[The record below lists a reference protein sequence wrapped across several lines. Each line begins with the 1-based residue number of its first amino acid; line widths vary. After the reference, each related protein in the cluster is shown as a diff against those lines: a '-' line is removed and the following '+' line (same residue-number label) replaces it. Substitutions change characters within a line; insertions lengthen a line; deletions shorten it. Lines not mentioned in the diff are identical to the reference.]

1 MRPRLEIDNS
11 LAKERKGKDMKKLL
25 SLVLALTLLLS
36 LVPAHAA
43 TYLGFFNQLGNEAG
57 LDWLEDA
64 HAKAPEEVSKYY
76 NNGSRTY
83 KPSPLLDEYPL
94 KTAVVY
100 RSAGWFGGQTAV
112 RNNTSV
118 TVFVD
123 KAFADL
129 DEAKAFLDSLGLIDL
144 IDGVIGSIVVVTPA
158 DGKAFGDADAANYA
172 DLHAAMFNQR
182 TTESLEVTYTHADSE
197 YFGAYG
203 KVYLIG
209 IDGGATFI
217 NNYIAPGDKW
227 VIGHF
232 AGMLL
237 VNGEMNEGVV
247 PSNYVPA
254 YLVNGTETALNAYKA
269 VNDVDGEAADGSKTI
284 YTNSA
289 APLRKVIALT
299 ADTADLKPIVE
310 DAFLNLFMEAQ
321 RLKNV
326 SSPDAVPTYDVA
338 YLDIL
343 DAPPVQLYSLSPRNA
358 IFNGVTLKGG
368 LVVTAH
374 HTDMF
379 SDVQTSDGEYL
390 EFWYDALPQ
399 DVLDNTAEPASVPL
413 VLALHGTQ
421 DDPLMFMD
429 EIGWLSVASEYK
441 IAIISPFTE
450 GMVTA
455 IGPGNDDTSYT
466 SMDGIMKIVLPR
478 LVTYMLETY
487 PALDPARVYV
497 SGYSMGGGSTYRAV
511 YGGTDMFAACAP
523 QAGMH
528 DGMLYV
534 PGSSAIQ
541 PEEED
546 ILALQLVG
554 MPTMIMTSTGDL
566 GFDRTE
572 GRLTDNTLLTVD
584 QFAKVNGLE
593 VAEERDFEA
602 YPYIGMPT
610 DEFDLFLLNGEWRDF
625 QWYRYNDAGVPIV
638 GVNCIENLT
647 HSLYPGHAQ
656 MAYEYMRH
664 FSRDL
669 DTGLT
674 IYNPD

>member
-1 MRPRLEIDNS
+1 
-11 LAKERKGKDMKKLL
+11 MKKLL
-25 SLVLALTLLLS
+25 ALVLALTLMLS

-43 TYLGFFNQLGNEAG
+43 QYLGFFNQLGNEPG

-64 HAKAPEEVSKYY
+64 HAKAPEEVVNYY
-76 NNGSRTY
+76 NNGTRTY
-83 KPSPLLDEYPL
+83 KPSPLLDEYPQ
-94 KTAVVY
+94 KTVVVY
-100 RSAGWFGGQTAV
+100 RSAGWYGGQTAV
-112 RNNTSV
+112 RNNTSI

-123 KAFADL
+123 KQFADL
-129 DEAKAFLDSLGLIDL
+129 DEAKAYLDSLGLIDL
-144 IDGVIGSIVVVTPA
+144 IDSVIGSVVVVTPA
-158 DGKAFGDADAANYA
+158 DGKAFGEDDLANYL

-209 IDGGATFI
+209 IDGGATFV

-237 VNGEMNEGVV
+237 VNGEMNEDAV

-269 VNDVDGEAADGSKTI
+269 VNGVDEEAEEDGKAI
-284 YTNSA
+284 FTNSG
-289 APLRKVIALT
+289 APLRKVIALS

-310 DAFLNLFMEAQ
+310 DAFLNLFMNAQ

-326 SSPDAVPTYDVA
+326 SSADALPNEEQ

-343 DAPPVQLYSLSPRNA
+343 AAPPVQLYSLSPRNA
-358 IFNGVTLKGG
+358 IFNGVTLKGDM
-368 LVVTAH
+368 VVTAH

-379 SDVQTSDGEYL
+379 SDIQTTDGEYL
-390 EFWYDALPQ
+390 EFYYDALPK
-399 DVLDNTAEPASVPL
+399 DVLDNTAEAHSVPL

-429 EIGWLSVASEYK
+429 EIGWLSVGAEYK

-450 GMVTA
+450 GQVITN
-455 IGPGNDDTSYT
+455 GPGNDDTSYT
-466 SMDGIMKIVLPR
+466 TLEGIMTIVLPK
-478 LVTYMLETY
+478 LVSYMLETY

-497 SGYSMGGGSTYRAV
+497 SGYSMGGGSTHRAV

-523 QAGMH
+523 QAGMA
-528 DGMLYV
+528 GTMLFG
-534 PGSSAIQ
+534 PGAILEPDEAQ
-541 PEEED
+541 V
-546 ILALQLVG
+546 LALQLVG
-554 MPTMIMTSTGDL
+554 MPTMIMTSTNDL
-566 GFDRTE
+566 GFDKTA
-572 GRLTDNTLLTVD
+572 GCLTNDTLFSVD
-584 QFAKVNGLE
+584 QFAAVNGLE
-593 VAEERDFEA
+593 VPEAYDFEA
-602 YPYIGMPT
+602 YPIIGRKT
-610 DEFDLFLLNGEWRDF
+610 DKFDVLLLNGEWRDF
-625 QWYRYNDAGVPIV
+625 RWICNNEAGVPV
-638 GVNCIENLT
+638 LAVNCIEYLSHT
-647 HSLYPGHAQ
+647 LYPGHAQ
-656 MAYEYMRH
+656 VAYDYMKH

>member
-1 MRPRLEIDNS
+1 
-11 LAKERKGKDMKKLL
+11 MKKLL
-25 SLVLALTLLLS
+25 AMMLALILVCSLL
-36 LVPAHAA
+36 PAQAA
-43 TYLGFFNQLGNEAG
+43 TYLGFYNQLDEGATF
-57 LDWLEDA
+57 DWLEDA
-64 HAKAPEEVSKYY
+64 HQKGPEDVSKYY

-83 KPSPLLDEYPL
+83 KPSPLLDEYPA

-100 RSAGWFGGQTAV
+100 RSAGWYGGQTAV

-118 TVFVD
+118 TVMVD

-129 DEAKAFLDSLGLIDL
+129 DEAKAYLDSLGLIDL
-144 IDGVIGSIVVVTPA
+144 IDGVIGSIVLVTPA
-158 DGKAFGDADAANYA
+158 DGKAFGEADAANYA

-182 TTESLEVTYTHADSE
+182 TTESGEVTYTHADSE

-232 AGMLL
+232 AGLLL
-237 VNGEMNEGVV
+237 VNGEMDEGVV

-269 VNDVDGEAADGSKTI
+269 VNGVDEEAAEDGKTV
-284 YTNSA
+284 YTNSG
-289 APLRKVIALT
+289 APLRKVIALS

-310 DAFLNLFMEAQ
+310 DAFLNLFMDAQ

-326 SSPDAVPTYDVA
+326 SSADALPNEEQ

-343 DAPPVQLYSLSPRNA
+343 AAPPVQLYSLSPRNA
-358 IFNGVTLKGG
+358 IFNGVTLKGDM
-368 LVVTAH
+368 VVTAH
-374 HTDMF
+374 HTEMF
-379 SDVQTSDGEYL
+379 SDIQTTDGEYL
-390 EFWYDALPQ
+390 EFYYDALPK
-399 DVLDNTAEPASVPL
+399 DVLDNTAEAHSVPL

-429 EIGWLSVASEYK
+429 EIGWLSVGAEYK

-450 GMVTA
+450 GQVITN
-455 IGPGNDDTSYT
+455 GPGNDDTSYT
-466 SMDGIMKIVLPR
+466 TLEGIMTIVLPK
-478 LVTYMLETY
+478 LVSYMLETY

-497 SGYSMGGGSTYRAV
+497 SGYSMGGGSTHRAV

-523 QAGMH
+523 QAGMA
-528 DGMLYV
+528 GTMLFG
-534 PGSSAIQ
+534 PGAILEPDEAQ
-541 PEEED
+541 V
-546 ILALQLVG
+546 LALQLVG
-554 MPTMIMTSTGDL
+554 MPTMVMTSTNDL
-566 GFDRTE
+566 GFNKTE
-572 GRLTDNTLLTVD
+572 GRLTEDTLFSVD
-584 QFAKVNGLE
+584 QFAAVNGLS
-593 VAEERDFEA
+593 VNPYDFEA
-602 YPYIGMPT
+602 YPIIGMAT

-625 QWYRYNDAGVPIV
+625 RWLRYNEAGVPV
-638 GVNCIENLT
+638 LGVNCIETLSHT
-647 HSLYPGHAQ
+647 LYPGHAQ
-656 MAYEYMRH
+656 VAYEFMRH

-669 DTGLT
+669 DTGLSVYT
-674 IYNPD
+674 PD